1 MIGYAMKR
9 HCELLLD
16 VGMAIESLYL
26 AVENLFL
33 SELIPLKNQAI
44 DQSIL
49 RQQKA
54 LVSLQV

>member
-1 MIGYAMKR
+1 MKR

-26 AVENLFL
+26 VVENLFL

-44 DQSIL
+44 DQPIL
-49 RQQKA
+49 REQKA